1 MSTVTIGLLIFG
13 LMILLILVGLPVW
26 ASMFF
31 PSVLGLYIL
40 GGEVMTISQF
50 MSGPINLCADYTYAV
65 IPLFVIV
72 GTLAGDTGIASNAF
86 SSMKTLL
93 SRRKGGL
100 LYATIGANAVFGAC
114 CGVSRAS
121 NVVFAKICYP
131 ELKKAGYDEQ
141 LSLGCI
147 TASGTM
153 TVLIPPSVAII
164 ILCMVASLPI
174 GTALVY
180 GTATGILTTI
190 LMFAVIKIELLRH
203 PEKAPEVTEADRNI
217 TWREKLKSLRLLV
230 PIVLLFALI
239 VGGSF
244 LGWFPATIG
253 GAIAVV
259 AILVYAFAIR
269 MPIKAILHSVWD
281 GVILNAGVFLMVIA
295 GQMFSRVI
303 ALSGLAAT
311 VSTLISSLNVP
322 TFVIFTLIIVFYL
335 ICGCL
340 MDTMSIILIT
350 GPVLFPVLTQLGFDP
365 FIICMVMVFL
375 CEIGALTPP
384 VGMGVFTVAGC
395 LKISA
400 TEVFK
405 GIMPF
410 FLLFLAI
417 IYLIAFVPGIISWV
431 AI

>member
-203 PEKAPEVTEADRNI
+203 PEKAPEVTEADRSI

-431 AI
+431 AV